1 MAAKAQTTTGIILIR
16 DNRSGEYSL
25 TRPGRTTLR
34 YSAAASFAGISLL
47 AGLANGYWLRSTP
60 TPTATTWTWVQL

>member
-1 MAAKAQTTTGIILIR
+1 MAKTQTTTGIFLIR

-25 TRPGRTTLR
+25 TREGRPTLR
-34 YSAAASFAGISLL
+34 YSADASFDGIALL
-47 AGLANGYWLRSTP
+47 AGLSNGYWLRSTP